1 MDILKEVMEFDVDY
15 DILKKKLG
23 HDTCKK
29 VGAIL
34 DILEIGSPSIAHS
47 KMVLHVCEDILEKC
61 SLTLDAKMDR
71 AISGEQKHDVLLN
84 GKQISQ
90 FLVESRQKA

>member
-1 MDILKEVMEFDVDY
+1 MEFDVDY

-34 DILEIGSPSIAHS
+34 DILEIGTPSIAHS
-47 KMVLHVCEDILEKC
+47 KMVLHVCEDALDKC
-61 SLTLDAKMDR
+61 SAVFGVNT
-71 AISGEQKHDVLLN
+71 GV
-84 GKQISQ
+84 
-90 FLVESRQKA
+90 